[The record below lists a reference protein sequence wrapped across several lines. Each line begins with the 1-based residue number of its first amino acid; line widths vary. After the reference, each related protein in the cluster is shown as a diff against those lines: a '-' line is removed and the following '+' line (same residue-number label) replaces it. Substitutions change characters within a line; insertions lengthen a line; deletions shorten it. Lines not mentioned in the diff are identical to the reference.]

1 MLDVFQE
8 MWIMPEVSV
17 KLRQLDDPEI
27 DELYGT
33 YLDCLIARLKMDFK
47 RVIKGLV
54 VDMPDAMRLKAE
66 EKAGVKA
73 EEVTK
78 ANKPLTKRNKP
89 LAEQT
94 EDIYKEL
101 RARKLKRK
109 HNLTEA
115 DGAGERDPKV
125 ASSSTSGLLQCTD
138 SSSMSAADQK

>member
-1 MLDVFQE
+1 MLDVFQD
-8 MWIMPEVSV
+8 MWTTPEVGA
-17 KLRQLDDPEI
+17 KLRQLDDPVI
-27 DELYGT
+27 DELYST
-33 YLDCLIARLKMDFK
+33 YLDRLIARPKMDFK
-47 RVIKGLV
+47 HVIKGLV

-101 RARKLKRK
+101 RARRLKRK
-109 HNLTEA
+109 CNL
-115 DGAGERDPKV
+115 DGDGTGAHEPKV
-125 ASSSTSGLLQCTD
+125 ASLSTLGLGQGSEGSSTL
-138 SSSMSAADQK
+138 AHQK